1 MWTMSAKA
9 VYLIHGDQE
18 ACVCVC
24 VHTFM
29 CMGVGGRFS
38 ATLSSVHSA
47 DRQMGEGGCWCS
59 AIDSSQ
65 WNKTMTHAALM
76 NPSFHHSGGKGIG
89 RGHPHPSMHINMS
102 TQTETW
108 TERERDISP
117 APKHPPTC
125 THPAPIHQIYHM
137 WVHAYTHACMH
148 ARAHKHIQ
156 THKHV
161 HTHTKPTHTLPKVIR
176 IFFNTI
182 IFAVLQVLCCWRRQN
197 LFSGDLALSHSRQWK
212 TVCGEI
218 HPKCGTC
225 FAHLWGKVNFVS
237 QYTCLAEDM
246 FYAFVMQ
253 IISMGLWG

>member
-1 MWTMSAKA
+1 MWFNCRKEKNWWLKWSLMKRGLATNVNNVCKSCLPNSWRSRS
-9 VYLIHGDQE
+9 VCV
-18 ACVCVC
+18 CVCVC

-29 CMGVGGRFS
+29 CMGVGGRGGGGGLFS

-76 NPSFHHSGGKGIG
+76 SPSFHHSGGKGIG

-117 APKHPPTC
+117 APKHPPMC
-125 THPAPIHQIYHM
+125 THPTLIHQIHHM

-148 ARAHKHIQ
+148 AHTHIQ
-156 THKHV
+156 THIQSAHARTHART
-161 HTHTKPTHTLPKVIR
+161 HTHTHTHFLKLPEYFLTL
-176 IFFNTI
+176 
-182 IFAVLQVLCCWRRQN
+182 
-197 LFSGDLALSHSRQWK
+197 
-212 TVCGEI
+212 
-218 HPKCGTC
+218 
-225 FAHLWGKVNFVS
+225 
-237 QYTCLAEDM
+237 
-246 FYAFVMQ
+246 
-253 IISMGLWG
+253 